1 MYPKWIFYFSRYFDL
16 LGFCTGVSAKSSQ
29 HPKSVHFIFMFHIV
43 QITILTVQA
52 IEFLTRAGSSG
63 NNKLGTINDDLKNIT
78 TLLIYWSSI
87 FELYLKRDTQKEF
100 WRRFNEIDEHYCSH
114 RRFFLRDFVF
124 HTIFRN
130 LIVAAVLTEYSVR
143 VVFTKY
149 FNVIFVEFWVV
160 FIVLTMFS
168 LNRLFYYLFYIELIL
183 YELKMIER
191 EVNEVVRVNRM
202 KLKSRLEVH
211 KFTKFHRMRFEW
223 IRQYYQLMWEMTLYV
238 NEVFAWSNLPTIL
251 LPFQYILGDANWT
264 IWRFHNSFPLRSGG
278 VSLYTYRYKRNTNLK
293 CFNFSFD

>member
-16 LGFCTGVSAKSSQ
+16 LGFCTGVSAKSLQ

-124 HTIFRN
+124 HTLFRI
-130 LIVAAVLTEYSVR
+130 LIIAAVLTEYSVR

-149 FNVIFVEFWVV
+149 FNVIFVEFWIV

-211 KFTKFHRMRFEW
+211 KVKKFHRMRFEW

-264 IWRFHNSFPLRSGG
+264 IWRFHNSSPLRSGG
-278 VSLYTYRYKRNTNLK
+278 VSLYTYRHKLEHQLEM
-293 CFNFSFD
+293 FQFFI